1 MASAFCEQWGVKS
14 DWNFKGSTPSPLWA
28 IITHLVRLSRVSKTL
43 LGQLG
48 LDKLDKLRHQ
58 MLIPSIFQLNLRC

>member
-1 MASAFCEQWGVKS
+1 MASAFCKQWGVKS
-14 DWNFKGSTPSPLWA
+14 DWNLKRIHPLPPPDA

-48 LDKLDKLRHQ
+48 LDKLDKLRHEL
-58 MLIPSIFQLNLRC
+58 LI

>member
-14 DWNFKGSTPSPLWA
+14 DWNLKRIHPLPSPLWA

-48 LDKLDKLRHQ
+48 LDKLDKLCHEL
-58 MLIPSIFQLNLRC
+58 LI

>member
-14 DWNFKGSTPSPLWA
+14 DWNLKRIHPLPSPPPLWA

-48 LDKLDKLRHQ
+48 LDKLDKLRHEL
-58 MLIPSIFQLNLRC
+58 LI

>member
-14 DWNFKGSTPSPLWA
+14 DWNLKGIHPLPPLWA

-48 LDKLDKLRHQ
+48 LDKLDKLRHEL
-58 MLIPSIFQLNLRC
+58 LI